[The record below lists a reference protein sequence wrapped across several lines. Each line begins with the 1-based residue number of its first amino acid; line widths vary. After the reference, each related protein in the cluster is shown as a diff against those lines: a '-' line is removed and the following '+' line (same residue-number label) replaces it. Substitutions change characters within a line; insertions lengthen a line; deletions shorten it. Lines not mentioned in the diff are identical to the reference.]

1 MRKDLKE
8 VSRLFAEESDLKAL
22 ELLYEITKDEL
33 VEILINW
40 YNNYID
46 EIVRYDSNCFETN
59 EYYMYDD
66 MIHHIYIKYGL

>member
-1 MRKDLKE
+1 MSKDLQE
-8 VSRLFAEESDLKAL
+8 VSRLFQEESDLKAL

-59 EYYMYDD
+59 EYHMYDD
-66 MIHHIYIKYGL
+66 IINHIYIKYGL